1 MKNRIKLAL
10 VALVCFPMLLLAE
23 DHDLEN
29 FFDKYQ
35 GQKDVSSVS
44 ISMDG
49 INISLGND
57 VDDLF
62 DQIDKFKILHFK
74 NRYKTFRDSE
84 FHDDIADIIKKGDYK
99 LLMDVNSSDEK
110 VKIYIV
116 NGDDNLIKEGLIIA
130 QEDDEASLI
139 WVTGN
144 MNLADF
150 TRSHRHFRNY
160 H

>member
-10 VALVCFPMLLLAE
+10 IALMCFPMILMAE
-23 DHDLEN
+23 DKSLDT
-29 FFDKYQ
+29 FFEKYEDS
-35 GQKDVSSVS
+35 KDVSSVS
-44 ISMDG
+44 ISLAG
-49 INISLGND
+49 IDINLGNE

-62 DQIDKFKILHFK
+62 EQVDKLKILHFK
-74 NRYKTFRDSE
+74 NRYKTFRNSE
-84 FHDDIADIIKKGDYK
+84 FHNDISDIIKKGKYK
-99 LLMDVNSSDEK
+99 LLMDVNDGDEK

-116 NGDDNLIKEGLIIA
+116 SGKDKLIKEGLIVA

-150 TRSHRHFRNY
+150 TRSHRHFKNY

>member
-1 MKNRIKLAL
+1 MKNLIKFAL
-10 VALVCFPMLLLAE
+10 VALICFPMMLMAK
-23 DHDLEN
+23 DHDLDN
-29 FFDKYQ
+29 FFNKYD
-35 GQKDVSSVS
+35 GKKDVSSVS
-44 ISMDG
+44 ISMAG
-49 INISLGND
+49 INISLGNE

-62 DQIDKFKILHFK
+62 DQVDKLKILHFK

-84 FHDDIADIIKKGDYK
+84 FNDDITEIIKKGDYT
-99 LLMDVNSSDEK
+99 LLMDVNSDNEK

-116 NGDDNLIKEGLIIA
+116 NGEDNLIKEGLIVA

-150 TRSHRHFRNY
+150 TRSHRHFRSF

>member
-1 MKNRIKLAL
+1 MKNLIKIAL
-10 VALVCFPMLLLAE
+10 VALVCFPMLLMAE
-23 DHDLEN
+23 DHDLDN
-29 FFDKYQ
+29 FFNKYD
-35 GQKDVSSVS
+35 GQKDVSLVS
-44 ISMDG
+44 ISMAG
-49 INISLGND
+49 INISLGNE

-62 DQIDKFKILHFK
+62 EQVDQLKILHFK

-84 FHDDIADIIKKGDYK
+84 FHDDISDIIKKGDYK
-99 LLMDVNSSDEK
+99 LLIDINDGDEK

-116 NGDDNLIKEGLIIA
+116 NGDDNLIKEGLIVA
-130 QEDDEASLI
+130 QEDDEPSLI

-150 TRSHRHFRNY
+150 TRSHKHFRSY